1 MPCVAWFREQLIKEG
16 GGESKIA
23 GMAREQ
29 LKVFTDKYGEVW
41 EEDETVLSTVAGT
54 VPITPEDMA
63 DATNRISQAA
73 MAGVVSKH
81 MRREWLQRASALE
94 KARDIAQKNGEWQ
107 VPVMCVPITDEVT
120 LDDRA
125 VTGHLRHCLMIPEK
139 LPDIPCACGRA
150 RLSRSHVLS
159 CSRGDISQSVHQH
172 DRSRDLVA
180 RMARR
185 CGLYAVMEPRKITLQ
200 SNGFEG
206 GPDIK
211 LSGMQMVAE
220 GDSSVALIDVTYPVA
235 ENPTNIPTMMKATKP
250 GAVAKA
256 AELKKYK
263 DREYAYVAA
272 RNGFQFYGAAMEKE
286 SLAQGQGFYELL
298 KRIAAHRHGEDFN
311 ADIDNQYSYSR
322 VGLWCAKTAWAYWR
336 QALMVEFVNN
346 REKVISEAVAKA
358 VDRSED
364 GVHNAWQHGM

>member
-1 MPCVAWFREQLIKEG
+1 
-16 GGESKIA
+16 
-23 GMAREQ
+23 
-29 LKVFTDKYGEVW
+29 
-41 EEDETVLSTVAGT
+41 
-54 VPITPEDMA
+54 
-63 DATNRISQAA
+63 
-73 MAGVVSKH
+73 
-81 MRREWLQRASALE
+81 
-94 KARDIAQKNGEWQ
+94 
-107 VPVMCVPITDEVT
+107 
-120 LDDRA
+120 
-125 VTGHLRHCLMIPEK
+125 
-139 LPDIPCACGRA
+139 
-150 RLSRSHVLS
+150 
-159 CSRGDISQSVHQH
+159 
-172 DRSRDLVA
+172 
-180 RMARR
+180 
-185 CGLYAVMEPRKITLQ
+185 
-200 SNGFEG
+200 
-206 GPDIK
+206 
-211 LSGMQMVAE
+211 MVAE
-220 GDSSVALIDVTYPVA
+220 GDSSVALVDVTFPVA

-358 VDRSED
+358 VDRSRD